1 VLRVSDLDQG
11 STVVDVEL
19 AVFERRHADCDLP
32 TTAVSA

>member
-1 VLRVSDLDQG
+1 VLRVIELDRC
-11 STVVDVEL
+11 STVADVEL